1 MDRFSR
7 KELRDA
13 VATTPAGVFRIRNRA
28 TGRCLVQASTN
39 LPAAENRLAFA
50 LATQS
55 FGAIDRRLVPDA
67 TASGLG
73 SLEFTVV
80 ERLERRPGGDAAE
93 FRAELDALAALVRE
107 GHDPDE
113 LY

>member
-1 MDRFSR
+1 MERSR

-28 TGRCLVQASTN
+28 TGRCLIHASTN
-39 LPAAENRLAFA
+39 LPAVESRLAFA

-55 FGAIDRRLVPDA
+55 LAAIDQRLVTDVK
-67 TASGLG
+67 ASGLG
-73 SLEFTVV
+73 ALEFTVM

-93 FRAELDALAALVRE
+93 FRAELDALADLVRE